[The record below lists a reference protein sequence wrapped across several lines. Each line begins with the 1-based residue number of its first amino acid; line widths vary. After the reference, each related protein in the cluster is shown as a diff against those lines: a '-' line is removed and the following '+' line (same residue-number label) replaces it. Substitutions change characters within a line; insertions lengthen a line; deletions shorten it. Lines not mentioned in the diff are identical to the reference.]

1 MMKMALMAVLLLCG
15 TASFAAK
22 NEHNATKKSQKN
34 ITQAEL
40 KKQMEREKKYAKE
53 QKFYNADE
61 YDFKGAEVNPKSLE
75 HIPVI
80 EPDYDFDMDEGVYS
94 D

>member
-1 MMKMALMAVLLLCG
+1 MMKTALITLLLLSG

-22 NEHNATKKSQKN
+22 NEQNATQQSKKS
-34 ITQAEL
+34 ITEAEL